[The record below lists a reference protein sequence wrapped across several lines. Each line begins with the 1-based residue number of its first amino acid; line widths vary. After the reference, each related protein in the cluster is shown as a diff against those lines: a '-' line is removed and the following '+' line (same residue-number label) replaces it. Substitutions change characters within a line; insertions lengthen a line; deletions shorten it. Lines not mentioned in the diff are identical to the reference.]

1 MIPKPTERGKKQIAK
16 KKINPE
22 EVKKG
27 VGEKKRHDG
36 SIVVI

>member
-1 MIPKPTERGKKQIAK
+1 MIPKPTEWGKIDCKE
-16 KKINPE
+16 KINPE

-27 VGEKKRHDG
+27 EGKRHDG